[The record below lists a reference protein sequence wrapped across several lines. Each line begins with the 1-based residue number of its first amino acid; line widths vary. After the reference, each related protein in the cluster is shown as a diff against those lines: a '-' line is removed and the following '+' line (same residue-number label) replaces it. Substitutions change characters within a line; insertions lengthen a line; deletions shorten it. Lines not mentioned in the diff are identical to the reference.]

1 MTDAS
6 LFRAESP
13 QAMRRDRSFGT
24 LEAMLKPMPSTVPC
38 SPTPHFNGWD
48 ESPASSVPPS
58 PRAARWNNRSLFTKY
73 QSPLRPTT
81 FAMASPMPM
90 MALAEAAR
98 RRALSTD
105 TESSY
110 VMSVSVDDT
119 GAQLSNDAA
128 PSPPKRPRFA
138 SRAPPVS
145 PSPPAAPHSKLV
157 SLLWS

>member
-98 RRALSTD
+98 RAKAEEELKKMEHELRD
-105 TESSY
+105 TLASAKARK
-110 VMSVSVDDT
+110 T
-119 GAQLSNDAA
+119 GTGDVAA
-128 PSPPKRPRFA
+128 TAVPS
-138 SRAPPVS
+138 
-145 PSPPAAPHSKLV
+145 
-157 SLLWS
+157 